1 MEIAKPNNK
10 STRKEMLAYAKQEG
24 HKGYSKM
31 TKTELADL
39 LNIKGAVKGA
49 RKGKKEKDENKPK
62 RAKTGY
68 IFFCQDKRNEVK
80 KKNPNASFG
89 EIGSALGKMWREL
102 GEKEK
107 AKYLKKN
114 EDDKKRYEQ
123 EIENYQPPKKE
134 EAEGEEEEEEE
145 VKKPSPAK
153 AKKQKKAKKPSPAK
167 AKDEEEEY
175 STSEEEDAEEPEP
188 SPSPIVKKRGG
199 GRKKKN

>member
-68 IFFCQDKRNEVK
+68 IFFCQDKRKEVK
-80 KKNPNASFG
+80 KKNPDATFG

-123 EIENYQPPKKE
+123 EMTNYQPPKKE
-134 EAEGEEEEEEE
+134 EEEEEEVE

-153 AKKQKKAKKPSPAK
+153 AKKAKKAKKPSPAK

-175 STSEEEDAEEPEP
+175 STSEQEDAEEPEEPEP

-199 GRKKKN
+199 GKKKKN